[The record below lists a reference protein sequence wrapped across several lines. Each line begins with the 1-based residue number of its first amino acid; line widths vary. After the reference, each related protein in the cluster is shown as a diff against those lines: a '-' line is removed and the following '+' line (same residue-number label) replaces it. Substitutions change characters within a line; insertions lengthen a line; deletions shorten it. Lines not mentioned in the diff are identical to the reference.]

1 VGSEVGRAGDGGCG
15 DVVRAGLLRGR
26 AGVLG
31 FGVFWFD
38 LLVYL
43 LGLGIGS
50 DWGFMIDDG
59 WAGLGWAGLIPLHYY
74 Y

>member
-1 VGSEVGRAGDGGCG
+1 
-15 DVVRAGLLRGR
+15 LLRGR
-26 AGVLG
+26 DGVLG
-31 FGVFWFD
+31 FGFFWVD

-59 WAGLGWAGLIPLHYY
+59 LGWAGLD
-74 Y
+74 